1 MGRTTLIKFSV
12 TPGQTPLNPDELDDL
27 IPDYISL
34 QSELDELEQANI
46 LEAESNLFGRDHS
59 EILNEEFLKNIHKR
73 MFDKVWKW
81 AGQFRRS
88 DKNIGCEWTEI
99 PILLKILLDDARY
112 WIANKTFDPDET
124 VMRFHFRLVH
134 KIHGFPNGNG
144 RHARLMAD
152 LLITKVGRSRFSW
165 GSQSLKRPG

>member
-1 MGRTTLIKFSV
+1 
-12 TPGQTPLNPDELDDL
+12 
-27 IPDYISL
+27 
-34 QSELDELEQANI
+34 
-46 LEAESNLFGRDHS
+46 
-59 EILNEEFLKNIHKR
+59 

-152 LLITKVGRSRFSW
+152 LLITKVDRSRFTW
-165 GSQSLKRPG
+165 GSQSLKRPGIVRQNYLDALRAADRDENFDPLLRFARE